1 MEEQMTETG
10 SQNNIHL
17 PQTYKPALALRQQEA
32 DFARLL
38 VLASPASD
46 TQCTI
51 PTINI
56 LRLPDVM
63 RRVGLKHAAIYQM
76 IAQGNYPKQIPLG
89 ARAVGWLESEIDA
102 WLAWR
107 IQQARGLTPP

>member
-1 MEEQMTETG
+1 MTETG

-17 PQTYKPALALRQQEA
+17 PQTYKAPLALRQQEV

-38 VLASPASD
+38 AVASSASCD
-46 TQCTI
+46 THHTI

-76 IAQGNYPKQIPLG
+76 IAQGSFPKQIPLG

-102 WLAWR
+102 WLTWR
-107 IQQARGLTPP
+107 IQQSRGLTPP